1 MHDRTHEEIRFQKC
15 TILVIH
21 DRHRCTCRT
30 VGCDCREAEH
40 RLIICDTQTFYRI
53 QCFAPSY
60 SKYHICFLI
69 NRHPAKLFYRRIG
82 TVFPIKF
89 FSNNLQIR
97 LVDRHFDLIKSRIKC
112 PFSTNHKYRFSIRF
126 TDRSDFIVNCISD
139 GIIREMSPRLQ
150 ARPSSRPRRRG
161 TPQRRAQRRS
171 RCQTASSRGPAR
183 E

>member
-69 NRHPAKLFYRRIG
+69 NRHPAKLFYRLIG

-97 LVDRHFDLIKSRIKC
+97 LVDRRFDLIKSRIKC

-139 GIIREMSPRLQ
+139 GIIREMHLVIF
-150 ARPSSRPRRRG
+150 
-161 TPQRRAQRRS
+161 
-171 RCQTASSRGPAR
+171 
-183 E
+183 